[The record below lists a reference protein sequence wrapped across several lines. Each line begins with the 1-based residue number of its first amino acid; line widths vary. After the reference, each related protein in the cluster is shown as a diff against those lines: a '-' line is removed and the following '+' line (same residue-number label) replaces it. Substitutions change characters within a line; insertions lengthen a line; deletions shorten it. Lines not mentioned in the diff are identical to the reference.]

1 MKSPL
6 WPLQVAIKQR
16 LASALTCPVY
26 DKVPDGAAMPYVT
39 LGEDT
44 AVDWSTKLEA
54 GQEVTHTL
62 HVWSDYNGMKEAKQI
77 MDTIIQA
84 LTETPLTVEGFF
96 VVMARLDMVETMRD
110 PEGHQHGV
118 IRFRFKVQE
127 GGD

>member
-16 LASALTCPVY
+16 LGSVLTCSVY

-77 MDTIIQA
+77 MDTIIRV

-96 VVMARLDMVETMRD
+96 VVMARLDMMETMRD
-110 PEGHQHGV
+110 PEGYQHGV
-118 IRFRFKVQE
+118 VRFRFKAQE
-127 GGD
+127 GG

>member
-6 WPLQVAIKQR
+6 FLLQAAIYQK
-16 LASALTCPVY
+16 LKNALSCPVY
-26 DKVPDGAAMPYVT
+26 DKVPDGAAMPYVA

-44 AVDWSTKLEA
+44 ATDWSTKLEA

-62 HVWSDYNGMKEAKQI
+62 HVWSEYNGMKEAKQI
-77 MDTIIQA
+77 MDTIIQV

-110 PEGHQHGV
+110 PGGSQHGIV
-118 IRFRFKVQE
+118 RFRFKIQE
-127 GGD
+127 Q

>member
-16 LASALTCPVY
+16 LGSVLTCSVY

-84 LTETPLTVEGFF
+84 LTSTPLQVEGFF

-110 PEGHQHGV
+110 PGGSRHGIV
-118 IRFRFKVQE
+118 RFRFKIQE
-127 GGD
+127 Q